1 MRYPRRVPSKK
12 YALLAVA
19 LVALVIGAWWGWG
32 EQDKRSQR
40 ADIEAALADTTA
52 RLRDSL
58 AVAPNAMGKRAL
70 PRIDEHVAAVEKHLE
85 RVRRA
90 AARVPELASGAEL
103 YLIGA
108 HAILKR
114 QAAGIRQAEASAA
127 GRAALIGH
135 MRRAA
140 RRDAAWIRE
149 AMTQK
154 KAVEAQYFDYGLTLK
169 ALADLLGSFPETR
182 APLAGHVDADAM
194 LEDGPAQEQRAL
206 VLKES
211 RRVADELDG
220 IRRLR

>member
-1 MRYPRRVPSKK
+1 MGYPRPVPSKK
-12 YALLAVA
+12 HALLAVA
-19 LVALVIGAWWGWG
+19 LVAIAIAGWWGWTEHDEG
-32 EQDKRSQR
+32 TQR
-40 ADIEAALADTTA
+40 AAVEAAVVDTTA

-70 PRIDEHVAAVEKHLE
+70 PRIEEHVAAVEKHLE

-127 GRAALIGH
+127 GRAALISH

-154 KAVEAQYFDYGLTLK
+154 KTVEAQYFDYGLTLK
-169 ALADLLGSFPETR
+169 ALADLLGSFPEAR
-182 APLAGHVDADAM
+182 GRLAGQLDADAV

-211 RRVADELDG
+211 KRVADELDG